1 MTDFIQKVVTVFIS
15 QSGFG
20 LFLLLLFQFTLLD
33 KSGTGLDNLNHPSCN
48 LLCHILR
55 IQRGIVAVQI

>member
-20 LFLLLLFQFTLLD
+20 LFLLFAFQFTLLD
-33 KSGTGLDNLNHPSCN
+33 KSGTGLDNLNHQAAICSATFSAFREA
-48 LLCHILR
+48 L
-55 IQRGIVAVQI
+55 